1 MGRGRWQSRRVRGA
15 LAATG
20 LITVGLLAGACGT
33 DDAEDA
39 PTTAVPDEM
48 TAIGEPGVDRSPFE
62 VSYGTAT
69 GDGDDLV
76 VISPDGNA
84 ALRRDDGTWWELPP
98 VPFQGYIQLATA
110 GGRAV
115 AGGIAAQGPLSD
127 DGEVAFA
134 ILSEDRSE
142 WIRLDAPDVAV
153 SVSETEMTTSPGPS
167 PLAQFSIGSDA
178 YVVDDSGRVDRWEPI
193 PTEGPANSAEYGCLV
208 GDTYVSVHLEEPE
221 LGSDPM
227 GVYGLVGDV
236 YLQPVDGSEEP
247 ISVGP
252 VPDGLGSPGYLCAG
266 GSVSFGVGP
275 QQAVLDV
282 SDGTWSVEAT
292 NLGELSGGG
301 FSPISGRLAS
311 SPDSSTAFL
320 LASNGQII
328 RRLSNNMW
336 EPSGAAGHVFSTG
349 SQVIVIDGD
358 LNAVPIWPS

>member
-1 MGRGRWQSRRVRGA
+1 MGRGRLWSRRVGG
-15 LAATG
+15 G
-20 LITVGLLAGACGT
+20 LGTACLVVVGLLATSCGT
-33 DDAEDA
+33 DDAGA
-39 PTTAVPDEM
+39 PSTTAAPEEL

-69 GDGDDLV
+69 GDSDDLV
-76 VISPDGNA
+76 VISPDGKA

-98 VPFQGYIQLATA
+98 VPFRGYIQLATA
-110 GGRAV
+110 GRRAV

-127 DGEVAFA
+127 NGEIAFA
-134 ILSEDRSE
+134 MLSEDRKE
-142 WIRLDAPDVAV
+142 WTRLDAPDVPA

-167 PLAQFSIGSDA
+167 PLAQFSIGSDT
-178 YVVDDSGRVDRWEPI
+178 YFVDDSGRVNQWEPI
-193 PTEGPANSAEYGCLV
+193 PTDGPANSAEYGCFV
-208 GDTYVSVHLEEPE
+208 GDTYVSVHLEQPE
-221 LGSDPM
+221 LGTDPT

-247 ISVGP
+247 TSVGP
-252 VPDGLGSPGYLCAG
+252 VPDGLGSAGYLCAG
-266 GSVSFGVGP
+266 GSVSFGLGA
-275 QQAVLDV
+275 QQAVL
-282 SDGTWSVEAT
+282 SDGTWSVVAT

-320 LASNGQII
+320 LAANRQII
-328 RRLSNNMW
+328 RRLSDNMW

>member
-1 MGRGRWQSRRVRGA
+1 V
-15 LAATG
+15 
-20 LITVGLLAGACGT
+20 VGLLATSCGT

-39 PTTAVPDEM
+39 PTTAVPDEL

-110 GGRAV
+110 GRRAV

-127 DGEVAFA
+127 NGEVAFA
-134 ILSEDRSE
+134 ILSEDRTE
-142 WIRLDAPDVAV
+142 WTRLDPPDVAM

-167 PLAQFSIGSDA
+167 ALAQFSIGSDT
-178 YVVDDSGRVDRWEPI
+178 YFVDDRVRVNQWEPI
-193 PTEGPANSAEYGCLV
+193 PTEGPANSTERGCLV
-208 GDTYVSVHLEEPE
+208 GDTYVSVHLEQPE
-221 LGSDPM
+221 LGTDPA

-247 ISVGP
+247 TSVGP
-252 VPDGLGSPGYLCAG
+252 VPDGLGSAGYLCAG
-266 GSVSFGVGP
+266 GSVSFGVGA

-282 SDGTWSVEAT
+282 SDGTWSVMAS
-292 NLGELSGGG
+292 NLVELSGG

-311 SPDSSTAFL
+311 SRTDRRRFSWRRTGRSSVASATTCGNRPVPQGTCSPPGPKSSSSTATSTL
-320 LASNGQII
+320 CRSGPAEPAGRLPRSHPHRLA
-328 RRLSNNMW
+328 
-336 EPSGAAGHVFSTG
+336 
-349 SQVIVIDGD
+349 
-358 LNAVPIWPS
+358 